1 MNNYFNQQP
10 GNPALAAIAVSWQA
24 DMREGVVHL
33 MDITPY
39 VGTIVTVILA
49 VGGVYAAIAQRLARL
64 EALIENLATITAKH
78 NNVIERVYKL
88 ETEVT
93 NLYHRY
99 DEVQDQIKEH
109 QQ

>member
-1 MNNYFNQQP
+1 
-10 GNPALAAIAVSWQA
+10 
-24 DMREGVVHL
+24 
-33 MDITPY
+33 MDISPY
-39 VGTIVTVILA
+39 VGTIVTLVLA

-64 EALIENLATITAKH
+64 EAMIENLTTVTAKH

-88 ETEVT
+88 ETEVD

-99 DEVQDQIKEH
+99 DEMQEQVKEH